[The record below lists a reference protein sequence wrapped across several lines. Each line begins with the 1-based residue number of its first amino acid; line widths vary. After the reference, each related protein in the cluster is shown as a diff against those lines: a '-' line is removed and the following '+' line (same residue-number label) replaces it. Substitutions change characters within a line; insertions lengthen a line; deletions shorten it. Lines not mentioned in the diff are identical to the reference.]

1 MKRVL
6 CVLAFAA
13 ACRPAEAHIVAS
25 RLGDFYAGALHPLTG
40 LEDALLWVVLGVLAG
55 TQNVARARWL
65 VVLFPAGLLAGFA
78 AGTAFGALDIA
89 VADAGFMVLLGG
101 LLAGAVRLPGP
112 ALGALAVLLGV
123 MRGVANA
130 AGAAADTNLPLF
142 AAGLALAGYAAITLM
157 TAGTEAFRDNALGW
171 RMITLRAAGSWV
183 AAIGLMAGGYAL
195 RAV

>member
-112 ALGALAVLLGV
+112 A
-123 MRGVANA
+123 
-130 AGAAADTNLPLF
+130 ADTNLPLF